1 MLKIRLYAKGRSRGR
16 VKRVVV
22 SRHVHTN
29 PALKVLGHT
38 TRLPATHP
46 RLNHI
51 NCNCSPAPFH
61 RTETARKAKV
71 ARNHHE
77 HRSSGL

>member
-1 MLKIRLYAKGRSRGR
+1 MPILDVMGKSRGG

-22 SRHVHTN
+22 TRHVHSN

-51 NCNCSPAPFH
+51 NCNCPPAPFH
-61 RTETARKAKV
+61 RANTPPKPKV

-77 HRSSGL
+77 LRGSGL